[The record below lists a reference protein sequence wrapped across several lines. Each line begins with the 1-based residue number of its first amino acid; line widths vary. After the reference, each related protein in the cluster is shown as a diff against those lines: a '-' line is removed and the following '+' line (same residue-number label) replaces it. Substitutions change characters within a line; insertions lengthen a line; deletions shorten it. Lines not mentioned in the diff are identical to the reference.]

1 MFFPLMPRVRR
12 LPSAKSE
19 KSKAVKIVFIMP
31 SALEMLSA
39 RKNMREKAN
48 SRYTQRLC
56 QRWEIPSGS
65 FRRRKDCLMR
75 FRRERVA
82 APIS

>member
-1 MFFPLMPRVRR
+1 MFFPLMPRARR

-48 SRYTQRLC
+48 SRYTPRGFARDGKYLL
-56 QRWEIPSGS
+56 EVSAG
-65 FRRRKDCLMR
+65 
-75 FRRERVA
+75 ERIV
-82 APIS
+82 